1 MKTAIFWFLF
11 GSKAMVYLIAFSIDR
26 FGGWNRGEYIVK
38 TNWDYPTKGY
48 NHIIKCKL
56 PY

>member
-1 MKTAIFWFLF
+1 
-11 GSKAMVYLIAFSIDR
+11 MVYLIAFSIDR